1 MRHLVFRFQ
10 RLQSLSAV
18 GSVDF
23 GRMQALEVDVVSTGR
38 CGEAK
43 GEDET
48 CLKKNMYEDNMG
60 NPQTHA
66 CKWCFFFCSDFFK
79 GRYSSSD
86 HKPVQ

>member
-1 MRHLVFRFQ
+1 MLPRRPLWKVEDVRHLVFRFQ

-18 GSVDF
+18 GSVEF
-23 GRMQALEVDVVSTGR
+23 GRMQALEVDVVSTTGR

-48 CLKKNMYEDNMG
+48 CFFNMYEDNMG

-66 CKWCFFFCSDFFK
+66 CKWCFFLLGFF
-79 GRYSSSD
+79 
-86 HKPVQ
+86 